1 VNGGNLEGARV
12 FLWQATQEAAMAQ
25 MPGERMD
32 RAAGDVAVEETRQL
46 ISSDKVGGTAVY
58 NPEGDN
64 LGSIYTLMIDK
75 VSGKVEYAVMSF
87 GGFLGMGERY
97 HPLPWRTLTYDT
109 SRGGYVVNLSR
120 EQLEAAPHYGR
131 DEEWWTTPGYGRSI
145 NDYYGLPY

>member
-1 VNGGNLEGARV
+1 
-12 FLWQATQEAAMAQ
+12 MAQ
-25 MPGERMD
+25 MPVERTETVGGE
-32 RAAGDVAVEETRQL
+32 VAVEETRRL
-46 ISSDKVGGTAVY
+46 ISSDKVGGTEVY
-58 NPEGDN
+58 NQEGDN
-64 LGSIYTLMIDK
+64 LGSIHTLMIDK

-120 EQLEAAPHYGR
+120 EQLEAAPNYGR
-131 DEEWWTTPGYGRSI
+131 DEDWWATPGHGRSI